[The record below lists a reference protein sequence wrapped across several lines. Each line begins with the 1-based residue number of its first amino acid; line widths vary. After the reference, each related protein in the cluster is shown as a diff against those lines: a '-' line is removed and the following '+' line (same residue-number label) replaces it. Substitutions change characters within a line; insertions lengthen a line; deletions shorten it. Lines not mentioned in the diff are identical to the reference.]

1 MRSSP
6 HGPALVIWNK
16 AAPASAATGVMSR
29 RRRILVAAGLSGA
42 AGCAL
47 VAAGCALSAPRW
59 RGPAGPHFDGK
70 RFRSIEPLDHGFSHF
85 LRWMTH
91 RERGPWRSFT
101 DTPPGSAPPERVDGG
116 RLRVTFVNHS
126 TVLIQM
132 DGLNILTD
140 PVWSRRVSPFSFVGP
155 RRHRPPGIR
164 FSDLPPID
172 AVLVSHNHYDH
183 MDIATL
189 SRLARAHHP
198 PVFVGLG
205 NTAFLERHGVPRSR
219 DLDWWESAP
228 LAHGVT
234 LTAVPARH
242 FSSRSPFDRDRT
254 LWCGWV
260 VTGPSGSVYF
270 AGDTGWGSHFQMIR
284 DRFPDLRLAL
294 LPIGAYRPRWFMAQA
309 HIDPE
314 EAIRA
319 QEILGAKTAV
329 AIHFGTFA
337 QADDGELEPVEALK
351 AALARHPDPKPR
363 FLALDN
369 GEALEAP

>member
-1 MRSSP
+1 
-6 HGPALVIWNK
+6 
-16 AAPASAATGVMSR
+16 MSR
-29 RRRILVAAGLSGA
+29 RRKLLVAAGLSGA
-42 AGCAL
+42 AGFAL

-70 RFRSIEPLDHGFSHF
+70 RFRSIEPLGHGFSDF

-91 RERGPWRSFT
+91 RERGPWRDFT
-101 DTPPGSAPPERVDGG
+101 ETPPGPRPPERVGDG
-116 RLRVTFVNHS
+116 RLRVTFVNHA

-132 DGLNILTD
+132 DGVNVLTD
-140 PVWSRRVSPFSFVGP
+140 PVWSQRVSPVSFAGP

-183 MDIATL
+183 MDVATL
-189 SRLARAHHP
+189 RRLSRVHQA
-198 PVFVGLG
+198 PVFAGLG
-205 NTAFLERHGVPRSR
+205 NAAFLEKSGVPRSR
-219 DLDWWESAP
+219 DLDWWDSVTLTP
-228 LAHGVT
+228 GVS

-242 FSSRSPFDRDRT
+242 FSSRGPFDRDFT

-270 AGDTGWGSHFQMIR
+270 AGDTGWGSHFQMIG
-284 DRFPDLRLAL
+284 DRFPNLRLAL

-309 HIDPE
+309 HINPE

-319 QEILGAKTAV
+319 QETLGAETAV

-337 QADDGELEPVEALK
+337 QADDGEFEPVAELN
-351 AALARHPDPKPR
+351 AALLRRPGPRPR
-363 FLALDN
+363 FLVLDN
-369 GEALEAP
+369 GQSLDVPPSGAE